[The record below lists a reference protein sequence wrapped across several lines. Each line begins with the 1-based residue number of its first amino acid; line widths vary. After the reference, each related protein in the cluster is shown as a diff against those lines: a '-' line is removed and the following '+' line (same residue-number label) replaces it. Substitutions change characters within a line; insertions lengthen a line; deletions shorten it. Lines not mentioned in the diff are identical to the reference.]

1 MRPLILLS
9 SGRRAGEHS
18 TLRAVSALYGEAVT
32 RAGGTPAAY
41 AGGEP
46 ARLAARFDGLLLTG
60 GGDVAPERYGAVR
73 LPSDEVDEARDA
85 EELALIEAFLARRR
99 PIFGICRGIQL
110 LNVAFGGTLY
120 QQVENHAGNARH
132 DVRAAAGSRV
142 EALCGGSFAVNSWH
156 HQAVREAAQ
165 GLRVTAR
172 SDDGVIEA
180 VEHEILPVLAVQW
193 HPERMI
199 EGVCMDVPNDQ
210 LCLFTDFIKECER
223 QYESDKDCQFGRGEA
238 RGQ

>member
-41 AGGEP
+41 AGGDP
-46 ARLAARFDGLLLTG
+46 TRLAARFDGLLLTG

-73 LPSDEVDEARDA
+73 LPSDEVDEARDT

-120 QQVENHAGNARH
+120 QQVGNHAENARH

-156 HQAVREAAQ
+156 HQAVREAAP

-223 QYESDKDCQFGRGEA
+223 QHEPDKDCQFGRGEA